1 MRWPS
6 ANGSSC
12 EPGSQ
17 RSEHRQPSTAHAR
30 NNLQSTILALPDHN
44 CAEATTTNQ
53 QRPVRLPIP
62 RANIELAA
70 PRHPSTGLLAQLDE
84 TSTAQIKL
92 LTKVQD
98 AIEPL
103 ANIAAYVTNETIRGV
118 ETARDDL
125 AILLSVCK
133 LCEDKDQIIEY
144 LENFIDPGVQ
154 PQDPVGPLAP
164 KEDYDFPSLREL
176 QYQCDTTALPEGSGP
191 YSLRAQ
197 LAQLTALGDVR
208 VSIHKLSE
216 EIFLRNR
223 VKRPTADPD
232 PAQLA
237 PQDRRTFL
245 SADFYKRLKALP
257 AQPTKRPHADTQ
269 GSPRGR
275 RGGQG
280 GGKASRDRQG
290 QRGRH
295 SQGRGGGRHN
305 QSYNQWQPN
314 QQQQQHYQQQPPGQ
328 SYQPQ
333 AETPQTQAGQ
343 GQAQGG
349 GQPSHPAQQG
359 TQFHGQNRGRGG
371 RGRGQG
377 RW

>member
-125 AILLSVCK
+125 AIILSVCK

-144 LENFIDPGVQ
+144 LENFIDPVVSSPRTPSDLSPRRRTTTSPPSGNSSTSVT
-154 PQDPVGPLAP
+154 PRPYPKALAP
-164 KEDYDFPSLREL
+164 TASAPSWPSL
-176 QYQCDTTALPEGSGP
+176 
-191 YSLRAQ
+191 
-197 LAQLTALGDVR
+197 
-208 VSIHKLSE
+208 
-216 EIFLRNR
+216 
-223 VKRPTADPD
+223 
-232 PAQLA
+232 
-237 PQDRRTFL
+237 
-245 SADFYKRLKALP
+245 
-257 AQPTKRPHADTQ
+257 
-269 GSPRGR
+269 PR
-275 RGGQG
+275 
-280 GGKASRDRQG
+280 
-290 QRGRH
+290 
-295 SQGRGGGRHN
+295 
-305 QSYNQWQPN
+305 
-314 QQQQQHYQQQPPGQ
+314 
-328 SYQPQ
+328 
-333 AETPQTQAGQ
+333 
-343 GQAQGG
+343 
-349 GQPSHPAQQG
+349 
-359 TQFHGQNRGRGG
+359 
-371 RGRGQG
+371 
-377 RW
+377 